1 MTNISPSQ
9 SLLRQSSQ
17 APCSLLKTSNDITRR
32 GTQSS
37 HCIAC
42 SVDRWRSV
50 LLELNKFGYPQL
62 EAASSFGRGNCA
74 ACVDN
79 VHGRGPPRRSE
90 PNSTKILTGCSHIGR
105 DVFTAFAKL
114 WFNVTAVTGGL
125 RSLPKNP
132 TKSLYKSVLLPSRLR
147 RQSKRAKEVRFLSR
161 CPRRRVGRAGLAIAA
176 ATTVLLE

>member
-74 ACVDN
+74 ECLDN
-79 VHGRGPPRRSE
+79 LHGRGSPPRSAQNRPGFSL
-90 PNSTKILTGCSHIGR
+90 SARTYQVDRYVS
-105 DVFTAFAKL
+105 FA
-114 WFNVTAVTGGL
+114 
-125 RSLPKNP
+125 LPVVQHNICHR
-132 TKSLYKSVLLPSRLR
+132 RLE
-147 RQSKRAKEVRFLSR
+147 KRA
-161 CPRRRVGRAGLAIAA
+161 
-176 ATTVLLE
+176 